1 VGQSIALES
10 IGVRRELGRLCV
22 HGLELDGG
30 GEVVGAAVQSD
41 EEARSGLVET
51 QPSVAAVRGG
61 IGRHRGAVDRE
72 LPIRHAPTIVDDY

>member
-1 VGQSIALES
+1 VGQSIALEP
-10 IGVRRELGRLCV
+10 IGVRRELGCLRV
-22 HGLELDGG
+22 YGLELDGG

-41 EEARSGLVET
+41 EEARPGLVEA
-51 QPSVAAVRGG
+51 QPCVVAVLGG